1 MSGKF
6 KKVMSIILSLSLILC
21 CFGCNSENKTDKNNK
36 ELSGTID
43 VWAWNAE
50 LLTSGIIDK
59 FNEEYPNIN
68 INLITIPN
76 ANNAYSTKLLAT
88 LRSGIRTPDVY
99 LAESAVVKKF
109 CNMDYYE
116 DLSKEPYN
124 AEELIDDMV
133 PYTVD
138 LGRNEDDNSI
148 RALTWQA
155 TPGGFFYKRS
165 LAKQYLGTDDPATIQ
180 KMMTTMD
187 DFLALGE
194 KIKTNSNGS
203 VSLLADY
210 SELLYVILGN
220 RKNGWVVDGKLTIDE
235 SVINYL
241 DLATNIR
248 SKGYDRGYKQWTSN
262 WSDSMSDTS
271 VFGYMLPTWGLSST
285 LQGNAPD
292 TSGDWAFVEAPT
304 PYYWG
309 GTWLGIYKDSKKKD
323 LAWEFVK
330 YITTNTD
337 YLKEYAKDSGD
348 FVNNTK
354 VQDEFSNSDLGKN
367 EFLSG
372 QNVYSS
378 YSKLVKSVNGKTLTQ
393 YDEVLNGLWGEIVE
407 DYVLGKITKEQVI
420 PKFKE
425 EVRNKYPEIKI
436 D

>member
-124 AEELIDDMV
+124 AEGLIDDMV

-138 LGRNEDDNSI
+138 LGRNEDDYSI

-235 SVINYL
+235 SVINY
-241 DLATNIR
+241 
-248 SKGYDRGYKQWTSN
+248 
-262 WSDSMSDTS
+262 
-271 VFGYMLPTWGLSST
+271 
-285 LQGNAPD
+285 
-292 TSGDWAFVEAPT
+292 
-304 PYYWG
+304 
-309 GTWLGIYKDSKKKD
+309 
-323 LAWEFVK
+323 
-330 YITTNTD
+330 
-337 YLKEYAKDSGD
+337 
-348 FVNNTK
+348 
-354 VQDEFSNSDLGKN
+354 
-367 EFLSG
+367 
-372 QNVYSS
+372 
-378 YSKLVKSVNGKTLTQ
+378 
-393 YDEVLNGLWGEIVE
+393 
-407 DYVLGKITKEQVI
+407 
-420 PKFKE
+420 
-425 EVRNKYPEIKI
+425 
-436 D
+436 